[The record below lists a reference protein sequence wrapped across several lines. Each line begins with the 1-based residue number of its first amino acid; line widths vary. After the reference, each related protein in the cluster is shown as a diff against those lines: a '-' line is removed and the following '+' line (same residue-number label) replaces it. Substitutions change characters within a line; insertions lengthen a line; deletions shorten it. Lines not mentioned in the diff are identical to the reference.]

1 MSSIFGYSTS
11 NNIIKASGLSLWNK
25 FYGNS
30 EPQMV
35 YESGVHVGSCISSFS
50 SHPTVSDPVL
60 SNDRYI
66 AAIDAIIYNRNVII
80 NDLGIDVS
88 SSDEQC
94 LFELFIQKGPSAL
107 KAVNGDFA
115 GAVFDK
121 QQNTFTLFR
130 DHLGVRPLFYYF
142 DGQTFVFSTDI
153 RGITSIS
160 ELNISINREW
170 AYKTLAG
177 YIPASE
183 SKTELV
189 NVYRV
194 SPASYICVHLSDQG
208 CILDPAKAYWKPATK
223 KIRFL
228 SLKKYADT
236 LRRLVDDS
244 IRLRINSFPGKIGSE
259 LSGGLD
265 SSVISAMINRF
276 GREGV
281 YFSWSKSPKIHP
293 IKAHDDERIIIQSI
307 CEKEKIECH
316 YNDTPYDEWHKLFD
330 SILKSSGQLTDP
342 FEYNDC
348 LYALPAYA
356 NTFSLFIT
364 GNVVKSNGSS
374 VVFSGHG
381 GDEGISHRSNS
392 FELYYNHEYYHY
404 LRFHFAKTHGEKH
417 RIKKTLQRIR
427 TNQVESKNELL
438 KPFNSGRTAKDFIAE
453 DLMKESRNY
462 NFSPL
467 YFNFQPIKYILE
479 GCTTLRPECAALL
492 GSYAGV
498 QYVFPYLDYRVIDFA
513 LSIPRHC
520 FLYKGRT
527 RFVFKE
533 AYKDVIPEKLYRF
546 TPKEDSSKKGD
557 DSTESDWYPPFAEN
571 RSATLKLFNREM
583 FAGILDFE
591 KLKAWEESGRPSDD
605 DIMKNIFALDTLDG
619 ILPAQTSLTNS
630 RLVADSF
637 VIT

>member
-11 NNIIKASGLSLWNK
+11 DNRIKATGLALWNK
-25 FYGNS
+25 FYGTS
-30 EPQMV
+30 EPKMV
-35 YESGVHVGSCISSFS
+35 YEHGVQIGCCPSSFS
-50 SHPTVSDPVL
+50 SHPAAKDSVL
-60 SNDRYI
+60 SDSRFM
-66 AAIDAIIYNRNVII
+66 AVIDAIIYNRDEII
-80 NDLGIDVS
+80 NDLGIAS
-88 SSDEQC
+88 SASDEQC
-94 LFELFIQKGPSAL
+94 LFELFIRKGVSAL
-107 KAVNGDFA
+107 KTVNGDFA

-121 QQNTFTLFR
+121 EQNTFTLFR

-160 ELNISINREW
+160 ELSISINKEW
-170 AYKTLAG
+170 AYKSLAG

-183 SKTELV
+183 SKSEFT

-194 SPASYICVHLSDQG
+194 SPASYVCVHLSEEG
-208 CILDPAKAYWKPATK
+208 YVLEPAKAYWRPAAR
-223 KIRFL
+223 KIRFP
-228 SLKKYADT
+228 SQKKYVES

-244 IRLRINSFPGKIGSE
+244 IKLRLNSFPGKIGSE

-276 GREGV
+276 GREGF
-281 YFSWSKSPKIHP
+281 YFSWSKSPEKHP
-293 IKAHDDERIIIQSI
+293 ITAHDDERIIIQSI
-307 CEKEKIECH
+307 CEKEKIKCH
-316 YNDTPYDEWHKLFD
+316 YNDTPYGEWHKLFD
-330 SILKSSGQLTDP
+330 SILKSGGQLANP

-348 LYALPAYA
+348 LYSLPAYA

-392 FELYYNHEYYHY
+392 FELFYNHEYYHY

-417 RIKKTLQRIR
+417 RIKKTLQRIK
-427 TNQVESKNELL
+427 TNQTESRNDLL
-438 KPFNSGRTAKDFIAE
+438 KPFNSGRTAEDFIAE
-453 DLMKESRNY
+453 DLLKESRSY
-462 NFSPL
+462 SFSPL
-467 YFNFQPIKYILE
+467 YFNFDPIKYILE

-571 RSATLKLFNREM
+571 RSATLKFFNREM

-591 KLKAWEESGRPSDD
+591 KLKAWEESGRPSDNE
-605 DIMKNIFALDTLDG
+605 ITKTIFALDTLES
-619 ILPAQTSLTNS
+619 ILPAQTSLINS
-630 RLVADSF
+630 RLAAEQF
-637 VIT
+637 PEK